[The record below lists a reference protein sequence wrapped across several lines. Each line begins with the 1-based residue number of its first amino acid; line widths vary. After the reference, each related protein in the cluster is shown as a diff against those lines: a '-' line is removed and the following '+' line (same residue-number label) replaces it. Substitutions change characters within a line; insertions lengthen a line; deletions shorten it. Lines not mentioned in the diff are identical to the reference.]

1 MEHILLAIGFPS
13 GDNYAL
19 HPGPCRLGGF
29 VLLFLGLGRPHFLT
43 QKDYLLPDY
52 IYENK
57 VESL

>member
-1 MEHILLAIGFPS
+1 MRSIPALAGWE
-13 GDNYAL
+13 AL
-19 HPGPCRLGGF
+19 CRFSRLGP
-29 VLLFLGLGRPHFLT
+29 LHFLT